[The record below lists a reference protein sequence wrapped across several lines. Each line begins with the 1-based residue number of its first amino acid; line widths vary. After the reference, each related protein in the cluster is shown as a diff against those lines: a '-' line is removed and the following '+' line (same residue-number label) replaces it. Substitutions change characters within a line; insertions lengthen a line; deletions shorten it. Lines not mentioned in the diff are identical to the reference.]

1 MNECLFC
8 AIIIGD
14 MAATRVY
21 EDEQI
26 VAVEDVNPQ
35 APLHLLIL
43 PKKHIP
49 SPAHIQ
55 EEDRE
60 LIGNIFL
67 VAGKLAKERGIEASG
82 YRVVVNC
89 NRDAGQSI
97 FHLHY
102 HLLGG
107 RKMGW
112 PPG

>member
-1 MNECLFC
+1 MARCLFC
-8 AIIIGD
+8 AIVEGR
-14 MAATRVY
+14 AKASRVY
-21 EDEQI
+21 EDDKLVVI
-26 VAVEDVNPQ
+26 EDINPK
-35 APLHLLIL
+35 APVHLLII
-43 PKKHIP
+43 PRKHIE

-60 LIGNIFL
+60 LIGDIFL
-67 VAGKLAKERGIEASG
+67 AAKRMARERGVEASG